1 MKKTNID
8 LNLSEYELIYDILSD
23 SIEYSDELIESD
35 SDLKSRVTR
44 TKLILCKIREMLIE
58 S

>member
-1 MKKTNID
+1 MKTNID

-23 SIEYSDELIESD
+23 STQYSDELIKSD
-35 SDLKSRVTR
+35 SDLKSKVAR
-44 TKLILCKIREMLIE
+44 TKLILCKIREMLTE